1 MAVRY
6 YEEMRRRFYTT
17 PSSYLELINLYGTM
31 LKEQRDKI
39 LNGKARIQ
47 NGLTVSGRILTLFFF
62 MKLISVPIIV

>member
-1 MAVRY
+1 MAARY

-39 LNGKARIQ
+39 LQGKARIQ
-47 NGLTVSGRILTLFFF
+47 NGLSVECNTNYILFHGWT
-62 MKLISVPIIV
+62 SR